1 MNKSYPLIA
10 FLFSIIFTPIASADC
25 ATEQTICE
33 AQCSVK
39 YFNDDAAALGCKSKC
54 VAKRAVCS
62 TESGAKTA
70 VDTGGD
76 VLDKG
81 VEVSKEAWENTK
93 SFVKGVT
100 E

>member
-1 MNKSYPLIA
+1 MKKQST
-10 FLFSIIFTPIASADC
+10 FLLLAAMSFSTLAIADC
-25 ATEQTICE
+25 ATEQTLCE
-33 AQCSVK
+33 AECSLR
-39 YFNDDAAALGCKSKC
+39 YFSDEAAELGCKSKC

-81 VEVSKEAWENTK
+81 VEMSKEAWENTK
-93 SFVKGVT
+93 SFVKGAT